1 MVSDVTADYPLGL
14 LHNKRG
20 LGVEGGVNKTPLHFY
35 LVLTIHIMAMSCQKI
50 GIFPHT
56 KKIQ

>member
-20 LGVEGGVNKTPLHFY
+20 LGVEGGVNKTPLHFD
-35 LVLTIHIMAMSCQKI
+35 LTYYGYELSKKI

-56 KKIQ
+56 KKIQDT